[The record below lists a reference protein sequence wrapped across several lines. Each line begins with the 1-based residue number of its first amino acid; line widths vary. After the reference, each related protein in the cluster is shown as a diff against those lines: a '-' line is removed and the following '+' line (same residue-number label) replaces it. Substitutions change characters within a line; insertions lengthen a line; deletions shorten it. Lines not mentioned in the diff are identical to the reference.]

1 MLGEF
6 SEIIH
11 LKYLQQNVQH
21 RISAHWCNL
30 VMIKI
35 YRVAGE
41 ISRHKNKTAAQ
52 SSICLFLG
60 KHNNQSLDSKAGIP
74 EKIFNEGIGLEK
86 QNLDN

>member
-1 MLGEF
+1 MLGGF
-6 SEIIH
+6 NEIID
-11 LKYLQQNVQH
+11 LKYLQQNVRH

-30 VMIKI
+30 LLLKI

-60 KHNNQSLDSKAGIP
+60 KRNNQSLDSKTGIV
-74 EKIFNEGIGLEK
+74 EKIFNDRIGLENK
-86 QNLDN
+86 I